1 MNPDVVIRLASTTTY
16 KKMLKEEKRKK
27 GPPFVLHRAIKVA
40 LKDPAAEQCRLRDI
54 ALIGELLILQE
65 FSVPD
70 VSVNVSGAFL
80 LCNHK
85 NDIGDSR

>member
-1 MNPDVVIRLASTTTY
+1 M
-16 KKMLKEEKRKK
+16 
-27 GPPFVLHRAIKVA
+27 IKVV
-40 LKDPAAEQCRLRDI
+40 LKDPGAEQCRLRDI

-70 VSVNVSGAFL
+70 VSVNVSSAFL
-80 LCNHK
+80 LRNHK